1 MELANQLLSSTAVL
15 SQFKHPIVQA
25 VFTSSTYDVN
35 SVPRE
40 LSLTYLSTN
49 WVFIMYFCIFVTVGL
64 LELIWWGNEITIA
77 TDPEQE
83 NPLYVVQ

>member
-1 MELANQLLSSTAVL
+1 MATTEVVIPPFVSPVGL
-15 SQFKHPIVQA
+15 
-25 VFTSSTYDVN
+25 YDV
-35 SVPRE
+35 SSMPSD

-49 WVFIMYFCIFVTVGL
+49 WVFIMFFVVFFNIGL

-77 TDPEQE
+77 TDPEKE